1 MDEEIARSMEI
12 QSMVA
17 PVFPEQQDF
26 DFLLENKFK
35 TWVQKYL
42 FFAIATHI
50 FYGLTELSADFI

>member
-1 MDEEIARSMEI
+1 MDEEIARNMEI

-35 TWVQKYL
+35 TWVQNIANI
-42 FFAIATHI
+42 FFAIATL
-50 FYGLTELSADFI
+50 FFTV